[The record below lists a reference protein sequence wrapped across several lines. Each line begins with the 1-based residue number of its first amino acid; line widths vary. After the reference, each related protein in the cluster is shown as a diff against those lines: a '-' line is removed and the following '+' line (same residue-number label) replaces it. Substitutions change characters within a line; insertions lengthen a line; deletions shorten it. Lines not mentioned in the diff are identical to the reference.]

1 MRRRTFPSQ
10 AGSVRGGGA
19 PRLVGQKFDCADDVA
34 VLDGAALVGIVPI
47 ERLLASNADA
57 RIADVMDSDP
67 PVVTPGVDQEL
78 VAWKMVE
85 RAESSMPV
93 VDAEGRF
100 AGLIPPHRM
109 LGVLLAEHDE
119 DLARLG
125 GYLAGTSR
133 SPSSGGTGPAQA
145 LASSAVALDWTA
157 GGNGV
162 GGHRRRVRESAREK
176 GVAGVLPP
184 RGGLHG

>member
-1 MRRRTFPSQ
+1 
-10 AGSVRGGGA
+10 
-19 PRLVGQKFDCADDVA
+19 
-34 VLDGAALVGIVPI
+34 
-47 ERLLASNADA
+47 
-57 RIADVMDSDP
+57 MDSDP

-125 GYLAGTSR
+125 GYLATSR
-133 SPSSGGTGPAQA
+133 LAEQRRNRSAQA
-145 LASSAVALDWTA
+145 LASSAVA
-157 GGNGV
+157 
-162 GGHRRRVRESAREK
+162 R
-176 GVAGVLPP
+176 
-184 RGGLHG
+184 